1 MELDFLAEDIIP
13 VLTLL
18 GFNNQ
23 QVTPSDVDLN
33 HQR

>member
-18 GFNNQ
+18 GFSNQ
-23 QVTPSDVDLN
+23 QVYSFRCGP
-33 HQR
+33 